1 MENSTLKIFFKKKA
15 PSKEKKEIT
24 WLFAQ
29 RF

>member
-1 MENSTLKIFFKKKA
+1 MEDSTIKKKLKKA

-24 WLFAQ
+24 RLFSL